1 MNQLPDLTKDL
12 DSNNLITLWV
22 LRIIVR
28 KQMLNRYI
36 ETMGAFH
43 HEEALQSVG
52 LAKYYRAD
60 SEKPD
65 DILQQM
71 THDLTRLEAG
81 SFTPPK
87 DELSTNINM
96 LKNALSL
103 SDTETELIRFAVV
116 SGSTTYFGAILDM
129 LGELNF
135 EQLKQTLS
143 IILKKPVVDISH
155 ALRNTGTLLSS
166 GLLRIETGA
175 YMVHMRGR
183 LEVPHSIQQA
193 LMEEHS
199 DTTGVLR
206 CFFRDATES
215 KLNLSD
221 FPHVEHDVNLIK
233 DYLKIV
239 ADKKA
244 VGVNILIYGDPGT
257 GKTELVRTIT
267 EACDLNLFEITMQ
280 NKEGEPVQGNDRFSA
295 LQLAQK
301 LLSAEKPS
309 AILFDE
315 IEDVFPSMSSSM
327 FGPVHAS
334 DTRKAWINNL
344 LEENPVPTF
353 WVSNTVEQIEIA
365 YLRRFDYVLK
375 LRLPTHGQRYR
386 ILQKYV
392 SHLSVSDTWLNKMA
406 SHENLMPAHIERAAK
421 VATYLNEV
429 DPEKTEQILE
439 RIIGNTLE
447 VMGLPRKP
455 SLVISPPTRYRLEYL
470 NPDRDLH
477 ALTIGLKSNANARL
491 CLYGVPGAGKTAF
504 GHYLAKELD
513 TPLLVKRASDILSQ
527 WVGQSEKNI
536 AAMFE
541 EAEAENK
548 ILLLD
553 EADSFLQE
561 RSGAHTS
568 WEVTQ
573 VNELLVQMENFEGI
587 FIASTNLIDSLDTA
601 SLRRF
606 DFKIKFDALKTE
618 QSWDLFC
625 QVVQE
630 HHEDIPEPS
639 STVAIKLAQ
648 LTNLTPGD
656 FATIVRQSQSL
667 DRELNA
673 VTLLEELTKESRA
686 KPGEGKPIGFVS

>member
-1 MNQLPDLTKDL
+1 MSKSPDLSKEL
-12 DSNNLITLWV
+12 ESNNLITLWV

-28 KQMLNRYI
+28 KHMLNRYV

-43 HEEALQSVG
+43 HEEALQSIG
-52 LAKYYRAD
+52 LGKYYRSD
-60 SEKPD
+60 PEKLD
-65 DILQQM
+65 DILVQM
-71 THDLTRLEAG
+71 TNDLSKLEAG

-103 SDTETELIRFAVV
+103 TETEADLIRFAVV

-129 LGELNF
+129 LGEMNF

-143 IILKKPVVDISH
+143 IILKKPTTDISH
-155 ALRNTGTLLSS
+155 ALRTNGTLLSS
-166 GLLRIETGA
+166 GLLRVETSG

-215 KLNLSD
+215 KLTLGD
-221 FPHVEHDVNLIK
+221 FPHVENDITLIR

-244 VGVNILIYGDPGT
+244 VGVNVLIYGEPGT
-257 GKTELVRTIT
+257 GKTELVRSIA
-267 EACDLNLFEITMQ
+267 EACNLSLFEITMQ

-327 FGPVHAS
+327 FGPIHAS
-334 DTRKAWINNL
+334 DSKKAWVNNL

-375 LRLPTHGQRYR
+375 LRMPTHGQRYR

-392 SHLSVSDTWLNKMA
+392 SHLPVSEDWLNKMA

-421 VATYLNEV
+421 VATHLNES
-429 DPEKTEQILE
+429 DTEKTEQILE

-455 SLVISPPTRYRLEYL
+455 SLVVSSPTQYRLEYL
-470 NPDRDLH
+470 NPDRDLV
-477 ALTIGLKSNANARL
+477 ALTQGLKTRANARL

-527 WVGQSEKNI
+527 WLGQSEKNI
-536 AAMFE
+536 AAMFD

-553 EADSFLQE
+553 EADSFLQD
-561 RSGAHTS
+561 RSGAHAS

-573 VNELLVQMENFEGI
+573 VNELLVQMENFDGI
-587 FIASTNLIDSLDTA
+587 FIASTNLIDSLDAA

-606 DFKIKFDALKTE
+606 DFKIKFSALKQE
-618 QSWDLFC
+618 QAWNLFC
-625 QVVQE
+625 QVLKE
-630 HHEDIPEPS
+630 HQQDIPDKVS
-639 STVAIKLAQ
+639 RFNTKLSQ

-656 FATIVRQSQSL
+656 FSTIVRQSRSL
-667 DRELNA
+667 HRDLDADTILKEL
-673 VTLLEELTKESRA
+673 VKESQA
-686 KPGEGKPIGFVS
+686 KPGEGKPIGFV

>member
-1 MNQLPDLTKDL
+1 MSKTNTGQTKEL
-12 DSNNLITLWV
+12 DNNNLITLWV

-28 KQMLNRYI
+28 KQMLNRYV

-52 LAKYYRAD
+52 LAKYHRAD
-60 SEKPD
+60 PEKLD
-65 DILQQM
+65 DILVQM
-71 THDLTRLEAG
+71 TNDLTQLESGA
-81 SFTPPK
+81 FNLPK

-96 LKNALSL
+96 LRNALSL
-103 SDTETELIRFAVV
+103 SDTEADLIRFAVV

-129 LGELNF
+129 LGEMNY
-135 EQLKQTLS
+135 EQLKQALS
-143 IILKKPVVDISH
+143 VILKKPVADITH
-155 ALRNTGTLLSS
+155 ALRNNGTLLSS
-166 GLLRIETGA
+166 GLLRVETGG

-206 CFFRDATES
+206 CFFRDATPS
-215 KLNLSD
+215 RLTLND
-221 FPHVEHDVNLIK
+221 FPHVEHDVTLIK

-239 ADKKA
+239 AEKKA
-244 VGVNILIYGDPGT
+244 AGVNILIYGEPGT
-257 GKTELVRTIT
+257 GKTELARSIA

-301 LLSAEKPS
+301 LLSSEKPS

-315 IEDVFPSMSSSM
+315 IEDVFPSTSSPM
-327 FGPVHAS
+327 FGPISVS
-334 DTRKAWINNL
+334 DSKKAWVNNL

-353 WVSNTVEQIEIA
+353 WVSNTVEQIEAA

-375 LRLPTHGQRYR
+375 LRLPTQGQRYR

-392 SHLSVSDTWLNKMA
+392 SHLAVSETWLNKMA

-421 VATYLNEV
+421 VATHLNEQN
-429 DPEKTEQILE
+429 PEKTEQILE

-455 SLVISPPTRYRLEYL
+455 SLVIASPTQYRLEYL
-470 NPDRDLH
+470 NPDRDLA
-477 ALTIGLKSNANARL
+477 ALTAGLKKRANARL

-541 EAEAENK
+541 EAEAEHK
-548 ILLLD
+548 VLLLD
-553 EADSFLQE
+553 EADSFLQD
-561 RSGAHTS
+561 RSGAQAS

-587 FIASTNLIDSLDTA
+587 FIASTNLIDSLDAA

-606 DFKIKFDALKTE
+606 DFKIKFDYLKAE
-618 QSWDLFC
+618 QSWNMFC
-625 QVVQE
+625 QVLQE
-630 HHEDIPEPS
+630 HQQNIPDETS
-639 STVAIKLAQ
+639 GFKTRLTQ

-656 FATIVRQSQSL
+656 FATIVRQSSSL
-667 DRELNA
+667 ERVLNA
-673 VTLLEELTKESRA
+673 GTLLKELTKESQA
-686 KPGEGKPIGFVS
+686 KPGQGKPIGFM